1 MNKAQ
6 SLHTYHLLFF
16 IIPTSAKKS
25 STHDITDAYS
35 GLEGGISMD
44 PTVFYIDAG
53 APALN
58 FAAEY
63 LRSHGMRVVSSPSPK
78 VTHLLL
84 PVPTGL
90 SEESLETLLTQLPP
104 DVTVLGGNLDRYR
117 CRKLDLL
124 KDETY
129 LAENAAITADCA
141 LRLAGQHLGI
151 LFRRC
156 PVLVIGWGRIGKC
169 LSRMLEALG
178 ADVTVAARKV
188 SDRAMA
194 GALGYETADLSRL
207 PLPRFRLIFN
217 TAPAPVLSAQ
227 QLQTCPRNCVKIDLA
242 SSRGLEGDDV
252 IWARGLPGKML
263 PESSGK
269 LIADTAVRLIS
280 KEGSV

>member
-1 MNKAQ
+1 
-6 SLHTYHLLFF
+6 
-16 IIPTSAKKS
+16 
-25 STHDITDAYS
+25 
-35 GLEGGISMD
+35 MD
-44 PTVFYIDAG
+44 STVFYIDAG

-90 SEESLETLLTQLPP
+90 SEESLEMLLAQLPP

-124 KDETY
+124 KDDIY
-129 LAENAAITADCA
+129 LAGNAAITADCGM
-141 LRLAGQHLGI
+141 RLAGDLLGI
-151 LFRRC
+151 TFQDC
-156 PVLVIGWGRIGKC
+156 PVLIVGWGRIGKC
-169 LSRMLEALG
+169 LGKLLGSMG
-178 ADVTVAARKV
+178 ADVTVAARKE
-188 SDRAMA
+188 SDRAMVN
-194 GALGYETADLSRL
+194 ALGYGATDLSRAV
-207 PLPRFRLIFN
+207 PSRFRLIFN

-269 LIADTAVRLIS
+269 LIADTVLRLIS

>member
-1 MNKAQ
+1 
-6 SLHTYHLLFF
+6 
-16 IIPTSAKKS
+16 
-25 STHDITDAYS
+25 
-35 GLEGGISMD
+35 MD
-44 PTVFYIDAG
+44 PTVFYIDTTS
-53 APALN
+53 PALRY
-58 FAAEY
+58 AAEY
-63 LRSHGMRVVSSPSPK
+63 LRDRGGQIVTTPEPD

-84 PVPTGL
+84 PVPANISQDAL
-90 SEESLETLLTQLPP
+90 NAQLEQLPTG
-104 DVTVLGGNLDRYR
+104 VTVMGGNLDRYNSP

-129 LAENAAITADCA
+129 LAENAVITADCA

-169 LSRMLEALG
+169 LSRMLAALG
-178 ADVTVAARKV
+178 ADVTVAARKE

-194 GALGYETADLSRL
+194 GALGYVTTDLSEL
-207 PLPRFRLIFN
+207 SLPRFRLIFN
-217 TAPAPVLSAQ
+217 TAPAPILSAE
-227 QLQTCPRNCVKIDLA
+227 QLQTCPENCVKIDLA

-252 IWARGLPGKML
+252 LWARGLPRKML

-269 LIADTAVRLIS
+269 LIADTVLRLIS

>member
-1 MNKAQ
+1 
-6 SLHTYHLLFF
+6 
-16 IIPTSAKKS
+16 
-25 STHDITDAYS
+25 
-35 GLEGGISMD
+35 MD
-44 PTVFYIDAG
+44 STVFYIDAG

-84 PVPTGL
+84 PVPTSL
-90 SEESLETLLTQLPP
+90 SEESLETLLAQLPP
-104 DVTVLGGNLDRYR
+104 DVTVLGGNLDRYSCP

-129 LAENAAITADCA
+129 LAENAVITADCA
-141 LRLAGQHLGI
+141 LRLAGQHLGV
-151 LFRRC
+151 LFRCC

-169 LSRMLEALG
+169 LSGMLSALG
-178 ADVTVAARKV
+178 ADVTVAARKE

-194 GALGYETADLSRL
+194 GALGYGTAGLSGL
-207 PLPRFRLIFN
+207 PLPSFRLIFN

-227 QLQTCPRNCVKIDLA
+227 LLQTCPKNCVKIDLA

-269 LIADTAVRLIS
+269 LIADTVLRLIS
-280 KEGSV
+280 REGSV

>member
-1 MNKAQ
+1 
-6 SLHTYHLLFF
+6 
-16 IIPTSAKKS
+16 
-25 STHDITDAYS
+25 
-35 GLEGGISMD
+35 MD
-44 PTVFYIDAG
+44 STVFYIDTAS
-53 APALN
+53 PALC
-58 FAAEY
+58 FAAES
-63 LRSHGMRVVSSPSPK
+63 LRDHGGQIVTVPGPD

-84 PVPTGL
+84 PVPATL
-90 SEESLETLLTQLPP
+90 PAESLENTLALLPP
-104 DVTVLGGNLDRYR
+104 EVTLLGGNLDRYSCP

-141 LRLAGQHLGI
+141 LRLAGQHLGV
-151 LFRRC
+151 LFRCC

-169 LSRMLEALG
+169 LSGMLAALG
-178 ADVTVAARKV
+178 ADVTVAARKE
-188 SDRAMA
+188 SDQAMA
-194 GALGYETADLSRL
+194 GALGYGTAGLSGL

-269 LIADTAVRLIS
+269 LIADTVLRLIS